1 MEERE
6 VGRKFFFAMSESRL
20 YDATIK
26 LTVPYYDLIHKT
38 LIDVLNYHFGVI
50 YGADRNSVE
59 GVFLDVGAGTGKESV
74 SILKAFPRLSV
85 LAVDLA
91 EQMRTEFEDNY
102 GEAFGGRGE
111 PRYSFVVGDILKMDF
126 GPARAGPLKEFKGR
140 KRLAAVSAYCIHHFE
155 LAEKKEVY
163 RKMFDFLDGG
173 GIMVNMD
180 LFTYGDEAFRKHAH
194 HFDIEFIRKQ
204 FDDPEFPESRQL
216 PHDVRMELKEQWVE
230 HMNKDNIL
238 DPVEA
243 HIDALREIGFKRVEC
258 IFKYFQQAV
267 LVAVK

>member
-6 VGRKFFFAMSESRL
+6 VGRKFFFAMNESRL

-38 LIDVLNYHFGVI
+38 LIDVLNYHFGI
-50 YGADRNSVE
+50 SYGVDRNSVE
-59 GVFLDVGAGTGKESV
+59 GVFLDVGAGTGKESI
-74 SILKAFPRLSV
+74 SILQAFPRLSV

-91 EQMRTEFEDNY
+91 EPMKAEFEDNY
-102 GEAFGGRGE
+102 RESFGEQSPA
-111 PRYSFVVGDILKMDF
+111 RYSFFVGDILKTQF
-126 GPARAGPLKEFKGR
+126 GPGSEGLAKMFEGR
-140 KRLAAVSAYCIHHFE
+140 RRLAAVSAYCIHHFE
-155 LAEKKEVY
+155 LEKKKEVY
-163 RKMFDFLDGG
+163 RKMFDFLDDG

-180 LFTYGDEAFRKHAH
+180 LFTYRDESFKKHAH
-194 HFDIEFIRKQ
+194 HFDIEYIKNQ

-216 PHDVRMELKEQWVE
+216 PHDVRMELKEQWVD

-243 HIDALREIGFKRVEC
+243 HVDALREVGFKRVEC
-258 IFKYFQQAV
+258 VFKYFQQAV